1 MEIEKVNEEILED
14 DEVEVSCD
22 TSTFDL
28 ECYIQQMQVDF
39 GIICGVYI
47 YADKEGKINVT
58 KIGLEKHI
66 EILEA
71 GYLNHM
77 KEKECQE

>member
-1 MEIEKVNEEILED
+1 MEIEKVNEEILE

-28 ECYIQQMQVDF
+28 ECSIQQLQVDF

-66 EILEA
+66 EILET

>member
-14 DEVEVSCD
+14 EVEVTCD

-28 ECYIQQMQVDF
+28 ECCIQQMQVDF

>member
-1 MEIEKVNEEILED
+1 MEIEKDNKEILED
-14 DEVEVSCD
+14 DEIEVTCD
-22 TSTFDL
+22 TSVFDL
-28 ECYIQQMQVDF
+28 ECGLQQLNIDF
-39 GIICGVYI
+39 NIICGMYI

-71 GYLNHM
+71 EYLNHM